1 MSNFCFDNAHWVGLL
16 PPLLPIEQMKAT
28 LTLDFS
34 DKLTADE
41 QRELLAETMAR
52 QVPIETVLIE
62 ALRLRRDAGRL
73 PPTNGRE
80 TAVMAA

>member
-1 MSNFCFDNAHWVGLL
+1 
-16 PPLLPIEQMKAT
+16 MKAT

>member
-1 MSNFCFDNAHWVGLL
+1 MT
-16 PPLLPIEQMKAT
+16 AT

-34 DKLTADE
+34 DKLTVEE

-62 ALRLRRDAGRL
+62 ALRLRRAAMPL
-73 PPTNGRE
+73 PQPPTAH
-80 TAVMAA
+80 AVDCLAA

>member
-1 MSNFCFDNAHWVGLL
+1 MT
-16 PPLLPIEQMKAT
+16 AT

-41 QRELLAETMAR
+41 QRELLEETMAR

-62 ALRLRRDAGRL
+62 ALRLRRAVMPQ
-73 PPTNGRE
+73 PPTAH
-80 TAVMAA
+80 AVDCLAA